1 LNILEG
7 QLDLISNSFYKKYLL
22 DSFQIGKVKFPKV
35 LFGSSPFFGAGQ
47 FKERSMIYHNKF
59 YLNPPNITQ
68 LYQESI
74 LRGLNAIHVPSDPVI
89 IHAIAEAIGSTFI
102 DNFVL
107 ATVEGRNLQEELNL
121 CEWIEAQSIII
132 HGSFTDDMPGSLT
145 DVLRIIKRRFND
157 IPTGIATHSPGNIIP
172 KVLGINEIDI
182 ILTPI
187 NSIGEFM
194 LPNADSTL
202 NAIIKARETGKKIIA
217 MKALAAGMLR
227 PMKAFDYLVD
237 KVDGVVVGI
246 TSTQELYE
254 LLNAGLKY
262 FDKKG

>member
-1 LNILEG
+1 M
-7 QLDLISNSFYKKYLL
+7 SNSFYKKYLFESL
-22 DSFQIGKVKFPKV
+22 QIGKLKFPKV

-74 LRGLNAIHVPSDPVI
+74 LRGLNAIHVPNDKVI
-89 IHAIAEAIGSTFI
+89 IHAIAEAKRSTSV

-107 ATVEGRNLQEELNL
+107 ATVEGRNLHEELNL
-121 CEWIEAQSIII
+121 CEWIEAQSVII
-132 HGSFTDDMPGSLT
+132 HGSFTDDMLGNLT
-145 DVLRIIKRRFND
+145 DVLRIIKKRFNN

-172 KVLGINEIDI
+172 KVLGINEVNI

-187 NSIGEFM
+187 NSIGKFM
-194 LPNADSTL
+194 LPNTDSTL
-202 NAIIKARETGKKIIA
+202 TAIAEARETGKKIIA
-217 MKALAAGMLR
+217 MKVLAAGMLR
-227 PMKAFDYLVD
+227 PMKAFDYIVD
-237 KVDGVVVGI
+237 KVDGVIVGI

-262 FDKKG
+262 FGKKD

>member
-1 LNILEG
+1 MNILEG

-47 FKERSMIYHNKF
+47 FKERSMIYYHKF

-68 LYQESI
+68 LYQEFI

-89 IHAIAEAIGSTFI
+89 IHAIAEAIKSTFI

-132 HGSFTDDMPGSLT
+132 HGSFTDDMLGSLT
-145 DVLRIIKRRFND
+145 DVLRIIKKRFND

-172 KVLGINEIDI
+172 
-182 ILTPI
+182 
-187 NSIGEFM
+187 SIR
-194 LPNADSTL
+194 N
-202 NAIIKARETGKKIIA
+202 K
-217 MKALAAGMLR
+217 
-227 PMKAFDYLVD
+227 
-237 KVDGVVVGI
+237 
-246 TSTQELYE
+246 
-254 LLNAGLKY
+254 
-262 FDKKG
+262 